1 MFDKNKFAQ
10 ILKNIIA
17 SYDSQRDFAK
27 KSEINRTYLSQ
38 YTNLKLDKPPKPAIL
53 EKIANASNGL
63 VSYDE
68 LMHVCG
74 YVYIDK
80 IDKSSFGINPEYW
93 EMIFGNVNSYT
104 LSTNGSSFLASLLD
118 KGLTGAKVA
127 EKKGENTFIMD
138 FSPEKLI
145 PSTNNYEEFV
155 EYTKIFCFFI
165 CTLLSSMT
173 MSESDKNKLLKNV
186 KILLSNIPA
195 QQSKELKS
203 NQLYMC
209 PVYGQIPAGEP
220 NWAEECIEGYLPI
233 DPNLMNIISPEECYF
248 LKVNGESMNKVISN
262 GAYALIRKTDWVENG
277 EIAVIL
283 VNGYDATLKK
293 FTKKGDVVVLEPMSN
308 DPSFQTQ
315 IYDKNTP
322 IKIIGKYIGKFE
334 MKN

>member
-1 MFDKNKFAQ
+1 MKKKRSRVKINKVLIVLFFFAF
-10 ILKNIIA
+10 LGAIIKLA
-17 SYDSQRDFAK
+17 YVAISPVVDGTNLDDFVSQRNTEKETLYASRGDIYDINGEILAK
-27 KSEINRTYLSQ
+27 
-38 YTNLKLDKPPKPAIL
+38 
-53 EKIANASNGL
+53 
-63 VSYDE
+63 
-68 LMHVCG
+68 
-74 YVYIDK
+74 
-80 IDKSSFGINPEYW
+80 
-93 EMIFGNVNSYT
+93 NVNSYT